1 MTENY
6 GSSIEA
12 WRRHMDERLRAPNG
26 WLALAGLFW
35 LHEGPNRIGG
45 DPAADVVLP
54 EGRAPALAGVIDL
67 RDGHARLR
75 ASGLGAFQVEGVPV
89 REIELIPDTS
99 ESPTFLEL
107 GDLRMVLIA
116 RGGRCAIRLWDNLR
130 PERRQ
135 FPGRV
140 WHPVNPAWRVRA
152 RYSPHDPPARIQV
165 PNELGDVTVESS
177 LGRVS
182 FCLHEE
188 DHELEALEGDD
199 GGLFLVF
206 GDETN
211 RDISYPSGRFLKTD
225 PPGPDGVIL
234 DFNRAYSPPCAFT
247 RYATCP
253 LPPLGN
259 RLAVRVEA
267 GELRPAG
274 SGIESSPDRTI
285 SGSARTP

>member
-1 MTENY
+1 MTDGY
-6 GSSIEA
+6 DSSIEA

-35 LHEGPNRIGG
+35 LHEGRNRIGA

-54 EGRAPALAGVIDL
+54 ESRAPSLAGVIDL
-67 RDGHARLR
+67 RDGQARLR
-75 ASGLGAFQVEGVPV
+75 ASGLEALQVEGVPV

-130 PERRQ
+130 PERRH

-182 FCLHEE
+182 FRLHEE
-188 DHELEALEGDD
+188 DYELEALEGDD

-274 SGIESSPDRTI
+274 SGIESSPDWTI